1 LEVRAQHGPKPYLTI
16 RPTSGWQAIEL
27 AELWQ
32 YRDLLFTLASRD
44 ISIRYKQTV
53 LGVVWVI
60 LQPLISAGI
69 FSFVF
74 GKVAKLPSDGVPY
87 FLFAFVGLQAWSL
100 FNNTLSKSNGSLLGN
115 AHLVSKVYFP
125 RLILPLSTLPS
136 TLLDFA
142 VAMGMLII
150 LMVIYHVA
158 PGWGLF
164 TLPLWL
170 LLITMLAMGVGLI
183 TASLAVSFRDVNYIL
198 PVAMQFLMYGS
209 PVAYAVSAVDPKLRF
224 VYFLNPLSGLL
235 EGFRWSV
242 MNRGHLNSGVIA
254 YSACFAVAAF
264 VTGLFAFRR
273 MEKRFADVI

>member
-1 LEVRAQHGPKPYLTI
+1 V
-16 RPTSGWQAIEL
+16 
-27 AELWQ
+27 
-32 YRDLLFTLASRD
+32 
-44 ISIRYKQTV
+44 
-53 LGVVWVI
+53 
-60 LQPLISAGI
+60 LQPLVSAGI

-74 GKVAKLPSDGVPY
+74 GKVANLPSDGVPY
-87 FLFAFVGLQAWSL
+87 FLFAFVGLQAWAL
-100 FNNTLSKSNGSLLGN
+100 FNNTLNKSNNSLLAN

-136 TLLDFA
+136 TLLDFV
-142 VAMGMLII
+142 VAMAMLVV
-150 LMVIYHVA
+150 LMAIYHVA
-158 PGWGLF
+158 PGWGLI

-198 PVAMQFLMYGS
+198 PVATQFLMYGS
-209 PVAYAVSAVDPKLRF
+209 PVAYAVSAVPAKYKA

-242 MNRGHLNSGVIA
+242 MNRGHLNPGVIA
-254 YSACFAVAAF
+254 YSACFAVAVF
-264 VTGLFAFRR
+264 VLGLFAFRR